1 MFGPFGPV
9 LQVPDW
15 FISVSPSRDL
25 DLAKFCPHTKSAR
38 MNIRLSD
45 AILRSSLD
53 EFYVLPYVMEDSL
66 YWLLMTLHY
75 YLALFVLILEKQISV
90 RGI

>member
-1 MFGPFGPV
+1 
-9 LQVPDW
+9 
-15 FISVSPSRDL
+15 
-25 DLAKFCPHTKSAR
+25 